1 MHQNIKPS
9 STTNKKS
16 IHLEF
21 DLGNL
26 SAFNISSL
34 DTYSLKNN
42 KEEYIM
48 SFSKDNIQILLNKIF
63 SLPKI
68 ITLNGSFIEL
78 PEPVISLPREKPIPK
93 SKPETKW
100 EKFAKAK
107 GIKSKSKIEGKMIYD
122 RNKKK
127 WVPKWGY
134 KGKNKDLENQCI
146 IEINN
151 NNNRN
156 SNQRILAKSLR
167 KERIRRNQ
175 KQSIIN
181 SNSNR
186 KRIKIKNQNREK

>member
-1 MHQNIKPS
+1 MHQNMEPS

-26 SAFNISSL
+26 SAFNINSL

-48 SFSKDNIQILLNKIF
+48 SFSRDSIQILVNRIF

-78 PEPVISLPREKPIPK
+78 PEPIISLPREKPIPK
-93 SKPETKW
+93 PRPETKW

-107 GIKSKSKIEGKMIYD
+107 GIKSKSKIDGKMTYD
-122 RNKKK
+122 KNKKK

-134 KGKNKDLENQCI
+134 KGKNKNLKNQWL

-151 NNNRN
+151 NNNNRDFD
-156 SNQRILAKSLR
+156 QRILTKSLR
-167 KERIRRNQ
+167 KERIKRNKNQ
-175 KQSIIN
+175 NIIN
-181 SNSNR
+181 SNSKKKTNR
-186 KRIKIKNQNREK
+186 N